1 MFVADGTGTAEN
13 EQHAA
18 EVAPVAGRH
27 LGEGTA
33 KFLDTRIFF
42 AAAIITIIIL
52 TIAFRI
58 SLLKDAGFYEPDGFY
73 HYRVILTA
81 IANNFV
87 IPQYLNT
94 SGWPAHT
101 LITEPHGLY
110 WVTLVPYFFLRYF
123 GISAYTVMRLV
134 PVFFGIL
141 DVFGAYY
148 LSRFLSKDKL
158 FGLLVMLFV
167 ALSLGDA
174 ARTSALIYRGDGFVT
189 IFLLIALVFMIKIFE
204 EKDRNRK
211 IAYAVISAVAL
222 SLTNV
227 VWNGAPFATAVY
239 VFAFA
244 LIVLYSFIMEKKE
257 MLRESAYPL
266 AALLVWY
273 LLANSYKALHVFI
286 SQTFTGKFFVLL
298 YAAMLIGWGAAYLLS
313 ERAERFKAL
322 VGTAKRR
329 IYVAAAFLI
338 ISIIAID
345 VAAPAFV
352 YQIFVGNGFIT
363 TSSFAATIE
372 ELQAPTPSFLFS
384 SFGPTIFTTP
394 MSIVLY
400 LSTFVAH
407 PKYAFWILML
417 VSFLPY
423 FFMQIEGSGN
433 FSDGKAQKRFHASA
447 ALLVLLAYY
456 AITGYL
462 QMHAVRF
469 NSLVA
474 VPLAIFSAY
483 TFYWLIK
490 HFHRYRFIGYG
501 ILTGFIVYIFV
512 VAVLYSSAITQ
523 ADGINPAFLQA
534 LSWLKNNT
542 APNSVVLTL
551 WPDGSVVEGWANRT
565 SVMDSVGSQNVSK
578 ADPFAAWLLN
588 SSDDPQFLLS
598 NMMGRPDYLLTR
610 YFWLEETGG
619 IYTEAGISENSSQF
633 AYLLF
638 NSFSISANSTAL
650 VLTMSNTVS
659 NTVARAIITTHN
671 GTQTISAFYI
681 GGNSVSGYRI
691 SPFANIEFYNQLNAS
706 SVVVPQKAFNRTN
719 GQTLLISYS
728 PIPNP
733 KIAINV
739 TGAMAFMPGLFES
752 NMAKFL
758 YQCGASGCAWNNSIA
773 GLKLVYINSDTKI
786 FRIVYNNTA

>member
-1 MFVADGTGTAEN
+1 
-13 EQHAA
+13 
-18 EVAPVAGRH
+18 
-27 LGEGTA
+27 
-33 KFLDTRIFF
+33 
-42 AAAIITIIIL
+42 
-52 TIAFRI
+52 
-58 SLLKDAGFYEPDGFY
+58 
-73 HYRVILTA
+73 
-81 IANNFV
+81 
-87 IPQYLNT
+87 
-94 SGWPAHT
+94 
-101 LITEPHGLY
+101 EPHGLY
-110 WVTLVPYFFLRYF
+110 WVTLLPYFFLRYF

-148 LSRFLSKDKL
+148 LSRFLSKDKF

-189 IFLLIALVFMIKIFE
+189 IFLIIALIFMIKIFE

-211 IAYAVISAVAL
+211 IAYALASAIAL

-244 LIVLYSFIMEKKE
+244 VIVLYSFIMEKRE
-257 MLRESAYPL
+257 MLKESAYPL

-273 LLANSYKALHVFI
+273 LLANTYKMLKVFL
-286 SQTFTGKFFVLL
+286 SQTFTGVFFILL
-298 YAAMLIGWGAAYLLS
+298 YAVMLIGWAAAYFLS
-313 ERAERFKAL
+313 KNPEKFRAL
-322 VGTAKRR
+322 TSTPKRR
-329 IYVAAAFLI
+329 IYVAAAFLTI
-338 ISIIAID
+338 GILGIYT
-345 VAAPAFV
+345 AAPAFV
-352 YQIFVGNGFIT
+352 YQIFVGNGFII
-363 TSSFAATIE
+363 TSNFAATIQ
-372 ELQAPTPSFLFS
+372 ELQSPTPGFLFS

-407 PKYAFWILML
+407 PKYLFWILML
-417 VSFLPY
+417 ISFLPY
-423 FFMQIEGSGN
+423 FFMQVEDSGG
-433 FSDGKAQKRFHASA
+433 FSNGKAQQRFNASA
-447 ALLVLLAYY
+447 ALLVLFAYY
-456 AITGYL
+456 GITGYL

-490 HFHRYRFIGYG
+490 RFHKYRFIGYG
-501 ILTGFIVYIFV
+501 ILMGFIVYIFV
-512 VAVLYSSAITQ
+512 VAVIYSSSITQ
-523 ADGINPAFLQA
+523 ADGINPTFLQA
-534 LSWLKNNT
+534 LSWLRNNS

-565 SVMDSVGSQNVSK
+565 SVTDSVGSQNASK
-578 ADPFAAWLLN
+578 ADPFAAWLFN

-598 NMMGRPDYLLTR
+598 NINGKPNYLLVR
-610 YFWLEETGG
+610 YFWLMETGG
-619 IYTEAGISENSSQF
+619 IYTESGISENASQF

-650 VLTMSNTVS
+650 VLTMSNTAS
-659 NTVARAIITTHN
+659 NTVARAIIMTHN

-681 GGNSVSGYRI
+681 GGNSATGYSI
-691 SPFANIEFYNQLNAS
+691 SPFANVEFYNQLNAS
-706 SVVVPQKAFNRTN
+706 SVVVPQRAFNRTN

-733 KIAINV
+733 RIAINV
-739 TGAMAFMPGLFES
+739 TGAIAFMPKLFES
-752 NMAKFL
+752 NMVKFL
-758 YQCGASGCAWNNSIA
+758 YGCGANGCAWNNSVA
-773 GLKLVYINSDTKI
+773 GLRLVYINGDTKI
-786 FRIVYNNTA
+786 FKIVYNTTS